1 MSRASGRRLG
11 AGVALLA
18 VVVVAAIVLTVP
30 LGRGPGSSAA
40 PSTVLV
46 GGSPL
51 LDKPLPDLVLRDL
64 DGATV
69 RVADLRGHPLLINIW
84 ASWCVPCR
92 TEFPL
97 LVGAN
102 GEYRDEGLQV
112 LGIVRRDSADAARAF
127 AQQQGA
133 TWPML
138 LDPDETAW
146 RALIGVG
153 VPQTYFVDADGIV
166 RWVNIGP
173 FSAPGLAYGLSRILP
188 STGSPGPVSS

>member
-18 VVVVAAIVLTVP
+18 IIVVVAVVLSAP
-30 LGRGPGSSAA
+30 LARSPGDGPL
-40 PSTVLV
+40 PSEVLV

-51 LDKPLPDLVLRDL
+51 LGKPLPDIALRDL
-64 DGATV
+64 DGAPV
-69 RVADLRGHPLLINIW
+69 RLADFRGHPLIVNIW
-84 ASWCVPCR
+84 GSWCIPCR
-92 TEFPL
+92 AEFPQ

-102 GEYRDEGLQV
+102 GEYRDEGLQMV
-112 LGIVRRDSADAARAF
+112 GIVRKDSAESARAF
-127 AQQQGA
+127 AAQQGA

-138 LDPDETAW
+138 LDTDEVAW

-173 FSAPGLAYGLSRILP
+173 FSPPGLAYGLSRILP
-188 STGSPGPVSS
+188 STASPGPVSS